1 MGVEVFTGELDKP
14 QVEEFT
20 GKLDQPA
27 PSQGFTAA
35 QLGLD
40 PKIYGPDYRGFPST
54 QNVGPPLPEF
64 PNQLTADLSING
76 GGQVLTPEQSSRA
89 AMQEVAQNV
98 APGDQAIPFA
108 QSEQKQNAAIP
119 AVVAGLTQ
127 LAIPIPGSGW
137 GALALQSLAS
147 GLGGASGELLRQQR
161 EREPTNPT
169 QIAKVGG
176 TTAAGNFAG
185 GALFKTLGMASKA
198 IFSTPLNPE
207 QQQAANFAREQGLK
221 FPLSSAA
228 PGTAAGN
235 VQQGTRTFLAG
246 DIKTQ
251 LDANKVTT
259 YLNNTVGRMT
269 EKANVFDDAARQ
281 GQEFLRQVFEPGETA
296 YKNAFG
302 NYAEAVGADTPIPT
316 ANTLAAVQKAADML
330 ENRGQTTG
338 GLYQRLR
345 TILKRAPETYTARE
359 FDELYGSVI
368 KQAFTSKAAAGGE
381 GKLVLSGI
389 VQDMD
394 AVGQATGG
402 VNFADDIA
410 KASAIRE
417 QFRELRN
424 VPQLERL
431 ATEIGDRGGTRG
443 TIDWMNSLFS
453 SGNGKAL
460 AKLRELN
467 PTLYHDLADAWLA
480 RQIDNAAGYSK
491 GGIARTVDGEALR
504 SWFEQNQD
512 KIREIFGA
520 PQAQALDNFSIYAKY
535 MTGAVKRSAE
545 GKTFDM
551 LNLLPRA
558 GAEAGALALKPAV
571 IVSGE
576 PAAFLLARGLADPN
590 SALFK
595 AFTEGFSPATRSFAI
610 KAGGLVGQ
618 QGARAVNGKEQ
629 R

>member
-1 MGVEVFTGELDKP
+1 MAAEVFTGELDKP

-27 PSQGFTAA
+27 QPQGYTAA

-40 PKIYGPDYRGFPST
+40 PKLYGPNWRGFPSN
-54 QNVGPPLPEF
+54 QKVGPPLPVF
-64 PNQLTADLSING
+64 QNQVTADLSIHG
-76 GGQVLTPEQSSRA
+76 GGQLETPQDVTRG

-119 AVVAGLTQ
+119 AVLAGLTQ
-127 LAIPIPGSGW
+127 LAVPIPGSGF
-137 GALALQSLAS
+137 APLALQSLVA
-147 GLGGASGELLRQQR
+147 GMGAGTGEFLRQNR
-161 EREPTNPT
+161 EHEPINPT
-169 QIAKVGG
+169 QAAKVGG
-176 TTAAGNFAG
+176 TTALGNFAG
-185 GALFKTLGMASKA
+185 GTILKGLGAASKA
-198 IFSTPLNPE
+198 IFSTPLD
-207 QQQAANFAREQGLK
+207 QSQKQAAQFAREQGVP

-228 PGTAAGN
+228 PGSAAGN
-235 VQQGTRTFLAG
+235 IQQGTRAFISG

-296 YKNAFG
+296 YKNAFA
-302 NYAEAVGADTPIPT
+302 NYTEAVGADTPIPT
-316 ANTLAAVQKAADML
+316 TSTLVAIQKAADML

-345 TILKRAPETYTARE
+345 TILKKAPETFTPRE
-359 FDELYGSVI
+359 FDELYGAVI
-368 KQAFTSKAAAGGE
+368 KQAFNSKGAAGGE
-381 GKLVLSGI
+381 GKLVLNGI
-389 VQDMD
+389 VEDLD
-394 AVGQATGG
+394 SLGKLTGN

-410 KASAIRE
+410 KASALRE
-417 QFRELRN
+417 QFRELRKI
-424 VPQLERL
+424 PQLERL
-431 ATEIGDRGGTRG
+431 ATEMGDRGGTRG

-460 AKLRELN
+460 AKLRDLN
-467 PTLYHDLADAWLA
+467 PQLYHDLADAWLA

-491 GGIARTVDGEALR
+491 GGISRTVDGEALR
-504 SWFEQNQD
+504 TWFEQNQD

-520 PQAQALDNFSIYAKY
+520 PQAKALDNFSIYAKY
-535 MTGAVKRSAE
+535 MTGAVERSAD
-545 GKTFDM
+545 KTTFNPI
-551 LNLLPRA
+551 NLAVRGSA
-558 GAEAGALALKPAV
+558 AAGALAYKPA
-571 IVSGE
+571 IVLAGE
-576 PAAFLLARGLADPN
+576 PASFILARGLADPN

-610 KAGGLVGQ
+610 KAGGLAGQ
-618 QGARAVNGKEQ
+618 QGTRTINGKEQ